1 MEIKE
6 LWPLMLNGMATDH
19 YMNVWEGLDSEYRSE
34 FTFRR

>member
-6 LWPLMLNGMATDH
+6 LWPLKLNDH
-19 YMNVWEGLDSEYRSE
+19 YVNVWEGLDSEHRSK